1 MNSYEFENGQNLN
14 TMGDTAEF
22 MCKKYGA
29 RVVFDE
35 VENILSLERMARE
48 DKASY
53 IQYTEAVK
61 AATKENFIP
70 NVFANEEHRRR
81 AEKYISMIKFAAREA
96 ARHNAFVYKHTGNYV
111 LSRRYDLSKVS
122 ECKELLKEFRV
133 YATQVGVEAYIKIAK

>member
-1 MNSYEFENGQNLN
+1 MKSFEFENGQNLN

-122 ECKELLKEFRV
+122 
-133 YATQVGVEAYIKIAK
+133 